1 MRLSTAER
9 SLLKVLENA
18 LEVSEYTDAV
28 DVSFSHT
35 HKTKYAR
42 ILEELIDILSTSS
55 GLMVSSHLCH
65 SLHTVHIYNMLTVP
79 ISLILFSWRLIYK
92 RAKV

>member
-1 MRLSTAER
+1 M
-9 SLLKVLENA
+9 LENA

-55 GLMVSSHLCH
+55 GLMVSPHLCH
-65 SLHTVHIYNMLTVP
+65 SFHTYIQYAYCTHVSY
-79 ISLILFSWRLIYK
+79 SF
-92 RAKV
+92 